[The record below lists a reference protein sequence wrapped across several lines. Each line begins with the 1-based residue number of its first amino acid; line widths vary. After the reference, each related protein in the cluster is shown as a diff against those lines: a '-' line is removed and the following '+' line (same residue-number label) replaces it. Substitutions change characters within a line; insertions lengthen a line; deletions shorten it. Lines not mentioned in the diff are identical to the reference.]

1 VARSNNFGASPSGR
15 RADRTVHVDVLPDDS
30 PAVHIAAGEPTEIV
44 YTPVVDRAAFDRTVL
59 SPGGTCTLTVDT
71 AFAGAGCPIKVRF
84 EDRRGRFETYRGRV
98 MHPRVRVPVAVPLEA
113 KEFVRADVMLDG
125 AAESVASAG
134 VVVLTEPVCVRDVRW
149 SVARASRGEPV
160 RVTAQVSASAD
171 GYPATV
177 RVRLQDPTGD
187 GAHEPIATLRI
198 PVEDG
203 GVEGMW
209 RVTVPEEA
217 GEDEIGNA
225 VPVLLAEVEV
235 LGVTARSWQGAGRAS
250 AGYAGR
256 LRVGEEA

>member
-1 VARSNNFGASPSGR
+1 VARSNNFGASPGW
-15 RADRTVHVDVLPDDS
+15 RADRTVHVDVLPGDS
-30 PAVHIAAGEPTEIV
+30 PVICVAAGERTEIV

-71 AFAGAGCPIKVRF
+71 AFAGAGCPIEVRF

-113 KEFVRADVMLDG
+113 KEFVRAEVMLDG
-125 AAESVASAG
+125 ASESTASAG
-134 VVVLTEPVCVRDVRW
+134 VVVLTEPVRVRDVRW
-149 SVARASRGEPV
+149 SAARASRGEAV
-160 RVTAQVSASAD
+160 RVTAQVSAPAE

-177 RVRLQDPTGD
+177 RVRLQDPNGD
-187 GAHEPIATLRI
+187 EAHEPIATFRA
-198 PVEDG
+198 PVESG

-209 RVTVPEEA
+209 RVTVPEDA
-217 GEDEIGNA
+217 GGEDESGNA
-225 VPVLLAEVEV
+225 APVLLAEVEV

>member
-1 VARSNNFGASPSGR
+1 M
-15 RADRTVHVDVLPDDS
+15 DVLPQDS
-30 PAVHIAAGEPTEIV
+30 PEIEIAADEPTEVV

-71 AFAGAGCPIKVRF
+71 AFAGAGCPIEVRF

-98 MHPRVRVPVAVPLEA
+98 MHPRVRVRVAVPPDAE
-113 KEFVRADVMLDG
+113 EFVRAEVILDG

-149 SVARASRGEPV
+149 SAARASPGESV
-160 RVTAQVSASAD
+160 RVTAQVSAPAE

-177 RVRLQDPTGD
+177 RVGLQDPTGN

-198 PVEDG
+198 PVENG
-203 GVEGMW
+203 GVEGVW
-209 RVTVPEEA
+209 QVTVPEDA
-217 GEDEIGNA
+217 GEDESENA
-225 VPVLLAEVEV
+225 APVLLAEVEV
-235 LGVTARSWQGAGRAS
+235 LGVTARSWRGAGRAS
-250 AGYAGR
+250 AGYVGR